1 MGWLLE
7 TLQKLAMYI
16 VSQVICIPFLKKPFQ
31 DLSHPGRRYAIE
43 NAINVRIK
51 VGKVKKGEEIG
62 GWFMQPSDTN
72 DRPLPKTDDEQ
83 FEERTMENEFLVKE
97 NESTILYLHGNAE
110 TRAQY
115 HRRAL
120 YKIFQ
125 DMGYHVLAIDY
136 RGYGDSSKQTPSQTS
151 MVEDG
156 HAAFHWIQK
165 HSHPSSSI
173 FIWGHS
179 LGTGVTSKLAHVL
192 THSEDNNSETNKLS
206 GIFLEA
212 PFNRMLDEVKEFR
225 LSRILPWIGIDIGDT
240 LDRADMSFDSTFW
253 LKSVNI
259 PILIMHAEDDK
270 VIPFHLASKMYDEL
284 KKAGVNVNFHSFS
297 RQEQLGHDGIFKA
310 KTPRLLSDIVSEFVT
325 KVLE

>member
-1 MGWLLE
+1 M
-7 TLQKLAMYI
+7 
-16 VSQVICIPFLKKPFQ
+16 
-31 DLSHPGRRYAIE
+31 
-43 NAINVRIK
+43 
-51 VGKVKKGEEIG
+51 
-62 GWFMQPSDTN
+62 
-72 DRPLPKTDDEQ
+72 
-83 FEERTMENEFLVKE
+83 
-97 NESTILYLHGNAE
+97 YLHGNAE

-192 THSEDNNSETNKLS
+192 THSE
-206 GIFLEA
+206 G
-212 PFNRMLDEVKEFR
+212 
-225 LSRILPWIGIDIGDT
+225 
-240 LDRADMSFDSTFW
+240 
-253 LKSVNI
+253 SVI
-259 PILIMHAEDDK
+259 QGM
-270 VIPFHLASKMYDEL
+270 KMYY
-284 KKAGVNVNFHSFS
+284 HFS
-297 RQEQLGHDGIFKA
+297 E
-310 KTPRLLSDIVSEFVT
+310 P
-325 KVLE
+325 